1 MSIIETL
8 AWCGVGYFLCD
19 FYLTRTRADLG
30 LIVHLVQVQIKF
42 KVERQMLEQTRSVVL
57 VEDDE
62 LVRRYV
68 SVRLRRE
75 GYQVHEANNGLEAL
89 EIIKHVS
96 PDFVITDWDMPEMD
110 GMMLCRHIRA
120 KSFQKYV
127 YIIMMTNNSE
137 SVDLVEGLESG
148 ADDFISKPIVP
159 RELVARLRTGERI
172 HRLESKLR
180 FEMSHDPLTTIL
192 NRRAFDDIL
201 HREVTRSRRY
211 KCRLSCVMFGLDQF
225 KAINEQY
232 GHLAGDFTLKMV
244 AARFKLG
251 LRATDYFCRY
261 EQDQFLLLLP
271 ETDLAGAELLARR
284 LSEKLADQKVEFD
297 GHHINV
303 TAGFGVADLDMDQ
316 CEEDQLIGYAETAM
330 LKAKEAGANQIEV
343 IGSNLEEVL
352 IH

>member
-1 MSIIETL
+1 
-8 AWCGVGYFLCD
+8 
-19 FYLTRTRADLG
+19 
-30 LIVHLVQVQIKF
+30 
-42 KVERQMLEQTRSVVL
+42 MLEQTRSVVL

-96 PDFVITDWDMPEMD
+96 PDFVITDWNMPEMD
-110 GMMLCRHIRA
+110 GTMLCRHIRA

-127 YIIMMTNNSE
+127 YIIMMTAHTE
-137 SVDLVEGLESG
+137 SIDLVEGLESG

-172 HRLESKLR
+172 HRLEARLR

-211 KCRLSCVMFGLDQF
+211 KGNLACVMFGLDNF
-225 KAINEQY
+225 KTINEEF

-244 AARFKLG
+244 AARFKQG

-261 EQDQFLLLLP
+261 GQDQFVLLLP
-271 ETDLAGAELLARR
+271 ETDLAGAEILAQR
-284 LSEKLADQKVEFD
+284 LCVKLADQKIEFD
-297 GHHINV
+297 GHHISV
-303 TAGFGVADLDMDQ
+303 TAGFGVAELDMDQ
-316 CEEDQLIGYAETAM
+316 CEEDQLIGYAECAM
-330 LKAKEAGANQIEV
+330 LEAKESGNGQIV
-343 IGSNLEEVL
+343 VMGSNFRPSTEC
-352 IH
+352 ITQ